1 MLSLS
6 WAIKDS
12 YIYILAKDN
21 DLSSVEIETI
31 SIKDK
36 IIMLIIIFVEC
47 AGKIIAWAHITDLF
61 RPWGMIIV
69 FIIEILI
76 LPIIFVKVN

>member
-12 YIYILAKDN
+12 YIYILAKNN

-31 SIKDK
+31 LFKDK
-36 IIMLIIIFVEC
+36 IFLLLIIFVEC
-47 AGKIIAWAHITDLF
+47 AGKIIAWAHISDLF